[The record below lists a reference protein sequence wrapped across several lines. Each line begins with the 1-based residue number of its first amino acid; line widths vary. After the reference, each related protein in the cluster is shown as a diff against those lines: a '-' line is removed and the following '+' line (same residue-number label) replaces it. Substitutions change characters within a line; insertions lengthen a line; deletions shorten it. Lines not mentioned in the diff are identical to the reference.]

1 MTHFAA
7 VAPLDIHRGL
17 DEVGMLGTYQLLIAT
32 EVLKDPEAHSTFW
45 LTQQADQYII
55 LDNGV
60 IETGQP
66 LPMSEL
72 VRAAKAVGANAIV
85 LPDAIDNAE
94 ATMRLSRRAAS
105 DYADLE
111 EAGRELIG
119 VVQGRDWGECLD
131 CAAGLLEVVGVDR
144 LAIPRGLT
152 KNLKTR
158 STLVAYLAE
167 TYHVLMHLLGFSDN
181 IEDDI
186 RSAVSNKLVIGID
199 AATPVWLGL
208 QGRQVPVEPPRDSTG
223 WGKRPG
229 YFWSASSDLH
239 NRDDLGFPPYETNQ
253 IVDNLE
259 RTRQWLSDAAVASP
273 VLQHE

>member
-17 DEVGMLGTYQLLIAT
+17 DEVGMLGTYQLLIAS
-32 EVLKDPEAHSTFW
+32 EVLKDPEIHSAFW
-45 LTQQADQYII
+45 LTRREVQYII

-60 IETGQP
+60 IETGMP

-94 ATMRLSRRAAS
+94 ATMRLSRRAVE
-105 DYADLE
+105 DLE
-111 EAGRELIG
+111 VIVGDKWGRELVG
-119 VVQGRDWGECLD
+119 VVQGRDWNECLD

-158 STLVAYLAE
+158 ETLVAYLAE

-181 IEDDI
+181 VEDDI
-186 RSAVSNKLVIGID
+186 RSAASNKLVIGID
-199 AATPVWLGL
+199 AATPVWTALDWML
-208 QGRQVPVEPPRDSTG
+208 LPVAPPTDSTG
-223 WGKRPG
+223 WGKRPNG
-229 YFWSASSDLH
+229 FWTARWGAHLPDDGPESAKLIQE
-239 NRDDLGFPPYETNQ
+239 NIE
-253 IVDNLE
+253 V
-259 RTRQWLSDAAVASP
+259 TRKWLSDAADASSSP
-273 VLQHE
+273 RPE